1 VSAFEIMAVKMIGEK
16 QVALTDFYTVAVERK
31 ASAIVTDSSHPLHS
45 SFNVL
50 PSGRRY
56 KVPLVKKATYKK
68 TFIPTAIDILNRK

>member
-16 QVALTDFYTVAVERK
+16 QVVLTDFYTVAVGRK

-50 PSGRRY
+50 P
-56 KVPLVKKATYKK
+56 VD
-68 TFIPTAIDILNRK
+68 DIKYLW